1 MDRQAEVEHLAQS
14 DRHIATAEQHI
25 TKQRL
30 LLDNLRAEGHDTKV
44 AEEMLTGFEHN
55 LKTLREHRAIIVK
68 TIEQIDEGL
77 A

>member
-1 MDRQAEVEHLAQS
+1 MDREAEVERLGQS

-30 LLDNLRAEGHDTKV
+30 LLDNLRADGHDTKV

-55 LKTLREHRAIIVK
+55 LKTLLEHRELILK
-68 TIEQIDEGL
+68 TIEQIDNRL